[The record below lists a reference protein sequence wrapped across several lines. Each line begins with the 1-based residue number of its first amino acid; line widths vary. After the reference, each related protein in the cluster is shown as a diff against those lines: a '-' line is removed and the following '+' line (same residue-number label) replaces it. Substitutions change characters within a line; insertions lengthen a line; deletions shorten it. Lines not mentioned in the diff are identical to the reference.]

1 MTKILRKFENDW
13 GLGFEI
19 IEEQISREIK
29 EKEKNKDSY
38 RYNR

>member
-1 MTKILRKFENDW
+1 MIGDW
-13 GLGFEI
+13 VLEI

-29 EKEKNKDSY
+29 EKENKDSY